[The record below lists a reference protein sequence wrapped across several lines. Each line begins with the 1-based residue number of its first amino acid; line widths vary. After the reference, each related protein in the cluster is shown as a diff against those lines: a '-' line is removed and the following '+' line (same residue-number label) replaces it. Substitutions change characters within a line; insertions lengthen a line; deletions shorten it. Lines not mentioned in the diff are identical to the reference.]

1 MAFRLDTYHREVP
14 DTADLTEIA
23 VSGFDYAL
31 RYTTNHY
38 DDHPLDEESIS
49 INIERKNTQDEVEVL
64 FEEKMYDNIVEKID
78 SQLEA
83 DKKARKD
90 KRR

>member
-23 VSGFDYAL
+23 FSGFDYAL

-38 DDHPLDEESIS
+38 DDHPFNDESIS
-49 INIERKNTQDEVEVL
+49 ISIDRKNTQDEVEVL
-64 FEEKMYDNIVEKID
+64 FEEEMYDNIVEKID
-78 SQLEA
+78 LQLEA
-83 DKKARKD
+83 DKQARKD

>member
-38 DDHPLDEESIS
+38 DEHPFDNDS
-49 INIERKNTQDEVEVL
+49 INISIDRKHTKDEVEVL
-64 FEEKMYDNIVEKID
+64 FGEEMYDSVVEKID
-78 SQLEA
+78 RQLEA
-83 DKKARKD
+83 DEQARKD
-90 KRR
+90 RIR